1 MERTPV
7 SVELELKAYKDSTE
21 EIATL
26 LDSTSQLDS
35 MDVIMQ
41 SLPFGWGVMA
51 IEVNQKLASLRTQL
65 GAVMQTQ
72 LDELTQSLNVVLGS
86 LFQLQSVHAI
96 KEHTDAL
103 RMRFDT
109 VRKNF
114 EESLK
119 TLGSYVWFW
128 IFPVETSKSTSSSS
142 RGKTYTVFS
151 TRSSSWRSFRIAS
164 R

>member
-1 MERTPV
+1 MDKTPV

-41 SLPFGWGVMA
+41 SLSLVWGIIA

-72 LDELTQSLNVVLGS
+72 LDELTQSLNVVL
-86 LFQLQSVHAI
+86 
-96 KEHTDAL
+96 
-103 RMRFDT
+103 
-109 VRKNF
+109 
-114 EESLK
+114 ESL
-119 TLGSYVWFW
+119 L
-128 IFPVETSKSTSSSS
+128 
-142 RGKTYTVFS
+142 
-151 TRSSSWRSFRIAS
+151 
-164 R
+164 